1 MTLTEILNIMHTAKQ
16 NTKGLQLV
24 TDTNTFNLSNIEVL
38 QISSIWKNPR
48 EGFPT
53 MTDIVLP
60 DKTTID
66 VKKLVSAK
74 VL

>member
-1 MTLTEILNIMHTAKQ
+1 MSLEDILNIMHSAKQ

-24 TDTNTFNLSNIEVL
+24 TDTNTYNLSNIEVL
-38 QISSIWKNPR
+38 QISSIWKTPR
-48 EGFPT
+48 DGFPT

-60 DKTTID
+60 DKTTIS
-66 VKKLVSAK
+66 VNNLVSAK